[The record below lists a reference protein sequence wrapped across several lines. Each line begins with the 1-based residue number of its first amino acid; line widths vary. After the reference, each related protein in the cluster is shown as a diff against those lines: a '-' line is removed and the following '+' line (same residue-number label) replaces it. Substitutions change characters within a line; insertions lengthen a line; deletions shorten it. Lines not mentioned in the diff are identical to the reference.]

1 MRALALATLCAS
13 LALPS
18 AARADEPHAPAA
30 APPAH
35 AAGAAPAARAAG
47 AAPATTPSAAPQR
60 RTAPA
65 PTPGAHPAVAA
76 PPRSGTVFAYPPFG
90 YGSPRYVFDP
100 FFYSF
105 APLWWGWGWGWGY
118 YPLYPRPQ
126 YGYPPEQVNRIATRL
141 DVFGGG
147 TLRHGGGAAG
157 LAVSAEGERFG
168 VDAHFDGFFRG
179 NRVAG
184 AVGTFGD
191 STATYGHGSAH
202 LTAAIVA
209 TDVARLRVELGG
221 AFLTWP
227 DTGPDAGLAV
237 GGPDLGVSGQLGLV
251 GPLAF
256 EGYARFMPVP
266 VPVVDVLA
274 ALALRF
280 GPVAVTAGW
289 RELSV
294 HKSDENAER
303 FSFSGPQVGV
313 GFLF

>member
-1 MRALALATLCAS
+1 MRALAFVVFCAS
-13 LALPS
+13 VALPS
-18 AARADEPHAPAA
+18 APRAEEHPSAPAHAPRASVAPRRAPAPAA
-30 APPAH
+30 
-35 AAGAAPAARAAG
+35 
-47 AAPATTPSAAPQR
+47 
-60 RTAPA
+60 
-65 PTPGAHPAVAA
+65 TPGAHPAAPA
-76 PPRSGTVFAYPPFG
+76 PPRSGTGVIYPYPYAYG
-90 YGSPRYVFDP
+90 YPRYVFDP
-100 FFYSF
+100 YFYAF

-157 LAVSAEGERFG
+157 LAVSAEGERLG
-168 VDAHFDGFFRG
+168 VNASFDGLFRG
-179 NRVAG
+179 NRVGG

-202 LTAAIVA
+202 FTAAVVA
-209 TDVARLRVELGG
+209 SDVARVRLELGG

-237 GGPDLGVSGQLGLV
+237 GGPDLGVSGQIGLV

-266 VPVVDVLA
+266 VPVVDALA
-274 ALALRF
+274 GLALRF